1 MSFRST
7 AVQEVLDRGQFCAVA
22 AMTPRGPHCTPLVFA
37 SSGAR
42 LWLTTSR
49 RSVKARA
56 WRTDPAVSGLV
67 RSDDLAVTFTG
78 TVRTYDALDRRTGW
92 ANLKAVKSGR
102 VYFVEKE
109 HYLYPTPRL
118 LEGIEETARLLH
130 AKNP

>member
-37 SSGAR
+37 NSGAR

-56 WRTDPAVSGLV
+56 WRTDPSVAGLV

-78 TVRTYDALDRRTGW
+78 TVHRVTVD
-92 ANLKAVKSGR
+92 VSGDLIADDDQLEAHHEAHAAAIMAR
-102 VYFVEKE
+102 V
-109 HYLYPTPRL
+109 
-118 LEGIEETARLLH
+118 
-130 AKNP
+130 

>member
-37 SSGAR
+37 NSGAR

-56 WRTDPAVSGLV
+56 WRTDPSVAGLV
-67 RSDDLAVTFTG
+67 RSDEFRGALQVIGWLAKLLQWGNFIRVSEPLYYRLDHARSYLAG
-78 TVRTYDALDRRTGW
+78 CSGQSMDNTVHRSA
-92 ANLKAVKSGR
+92 
-102 VYFVEKE
+102 
-109 HYLYPTPRL
+109 
-118 LEGIEETARLLH
+118 
-130 AKNP
+130 